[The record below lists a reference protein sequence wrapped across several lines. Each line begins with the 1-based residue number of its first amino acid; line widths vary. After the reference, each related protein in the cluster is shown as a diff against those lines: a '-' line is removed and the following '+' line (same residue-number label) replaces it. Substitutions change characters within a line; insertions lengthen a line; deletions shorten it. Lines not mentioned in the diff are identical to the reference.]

1 MGRVWVLDTET
12 KGTGAE
18 MVPLEKLRKR
28 PAPRVEPLFVA
39 PKRKPREPKP
49 PEPRP
54 SLRFRIVDVMTRAVL
69 ADDAGTREAL
79 SVLNG
84 VRSIVDVHVFLWQ
97 PKARKWRRLTL
108 EEQRTLWERRAQ
120 AREPNAD

>member
-18 MVPLEKLRKR
+18 MVPLEKVRKR
-28 PAPRVEPLFVA
+28 PAPRVEPLFVP

-79 SVLNG
+79 SILNG

-97 PKARKWRRLTL
+97 PKAEKWRRLTL
-108 EEQRTLWERRAQ
+108 EEQRTLWERRKA
-120 AREPNAD
+120 A